1 MINDERKII
10 ISKFVFLLFFFYF
23 YCFFLNENE
32 MQFSEYSNYKLK

>member
-10 ISKFVFLLFFFYF
+10 ISKFVFFFNF